1 MSVAKTTV
9 LINLKENKMN
19 NHYTFWGITLKTIIT
34 HTITYFLMGFLSFI
48 IFDYSTQYAETSLNL
63 LMRQTTEPIV
73 MAGPLFQPIRG
84 FLFGIAFYL
93 LREVFFDKRL
103 GWLIMWVVLIIF
115 GILSPFGPSPGSI
128 EGMIFTV
135 LPLSSHMTGQLE
147 VYLQSLLLSVI
158 TYYWVN
164 HPEKKWLNW
173 VLGMAFFLTLL
184 FPTLGL
190 LMT

>member
-1 MSVAKTTV
+1 
-9 LINLKENKMN
+9 MN
-19 NHYTFWGITLKTIIT
+19 SNQPTFWGITLKTIVV
-34 HTITYFLMGFLSFI
+34 HTITYFLMGLLAFF

-93 LREVFFDKRL
+93 LREVFFGKKY
-103 GWLIMWVVLIIF
+103 GWLITWVVLVII
-115 GILSPFGPSPGSI
+115 GILSPFGPAPGSI

-135 LPLSSHMTGQLE
+135 LPLSSHLTGQLE
-147 VYLQSLLLSVI
+147 VYLQSFLLSVI
-158 TYYWVN
+158 VFYWVN
-164 HPEKKWLNW
+164 HSEKKWLTW
-173 VLGMAFFLTLL
+173 VLGAAFFLALL

-190 LMT
+190 LMR